1 MCSGRQVCRRTCTC
15 NDRLCREESNAGQ
28 GRGERVPR
36 GRGARGGGFASDM
49 RQHVGGGA
57 PQIGGVGGGGGGGC
71 KLYAN
76 NLLGKDSRITSA
88 APATWLV
95 PTFSPDKT
103 AEAKAAALL
112 S

>member
-1 MCSGRQVCRRTCTC
+1 VCRRSTSGTCTC

-28 GRGERVPR
+28 GRGEGVPR
-36 GRGARGGGFASDM
+36 GRGACGGGFASDM
-49 RQHVGGGA
+49 RQHVGRGA

-76 NLLGKDSRITSA
+76 NLLGKDLRITSA
-88 APATWLV
+88 APTTWLV